1 MTTLPT
7 PLRGIVPPLVTPLS
21 TPEQLDTRGL
31 ERLVEHVLAGG
42 VSGLFLLGTTG
53 EGPSL
58 SVALRRQVID
68 HVVDQVAERVPVLVG
83 VTDTSLVESIELA
96 EYAADAGASAV
107 VLAGPPYFPIGGHDL
122 REYVRRAAAAMPLPL
137 FLYNMPSHT
146 KLRFDVD
153 TVRMAVDLPQVAGI
167 KDSSGDMIYFQ
178 QVVRAAADRPDFAVF
193 VGPEELLAQAVLYG
207 GHGGVCGGANLDPA
221 LFVDLYQAAV
231 AGDLTRIAA
240 LEARVLRRAGAV
252 YCFDASSAG
261 VIKGIKAALEGLG
274 ICCGALAEPLHPLG
288 LSECEL
294 IGIELAEL
302 ASTIDVQHGDQS
314 LIR

>member
-31 ERLVEHVLAGG
+31 ERLVEHILGGG

-146 KLRFDVD
+146 KLRFDVE

-167 KDSSGDMIYFQ
+167 KDSSGDMVYFQ
-178 QVVRAAADRPDFAVF
+178 QVIRTAAGRPDFAVF

-240 LEARVLRRAGAV
+240 LEAKVLQRAGAV

-288 LSECEL
+288 LNECEL
-294 IGIELAEL
+294 IGVELAEL
-302 ASTIDVQHGDQS
+302 ASTIDIRQGDQS